1 MVSAL
6 PRLGDLRRMNES
18 DTRLKLI
25 DPAVMKSW
33 NRDSQVFTEYYF
45 TDGEIVVRGNLVMR
59 KDKKKA
65 DYLLMYAP
73 GIPIAIIEAK
83 DTEHTVDAGLQQG
96 MGYAESLDVP
106 FAYSS
111 NGKGFVE
118 HDFLTGK
125 ERRLAMDEFPTPDE
139 LWTRYSKARGLESK
153 RSQEIVTASYYQEH
167 GGKQPRYYQCVAVN
181 RTLEAVAQGKNRIL
195 LVMATGTGKTFTAF
209 QIVQRLRRSAKVR
222 KVLYLADRNILVD
235 QTIDGDFKPLKKV
248 TTKVTGRKL
257 DPAYEVYFSL
267 YQQLIGED
275 GEEIFRAFDCKF
287 FDLIIVDECHRGS
300 AAEDSAWRKVLE
312 YFSCAIQIGM
322 TATPKETEEVSNIT
336 YFGEPVYTY
345 SLKQGIE
352 DGFLAPYKVIR
363 PKLNVD
369 IYGYRTEE
377 GTKDDRGEDLPKRVF
392 EKQDFDSE
400 IVIKERY
407 EQVAKKITQFLK
419 ETDRYSKTI
428 VFCVDIEHAE
438 NMRRALVNENADIVK
453 DHPTYVMKITGDDRE
468 GKAQLDNFIDPDEKF
483 PTIVTTSKLLTT
495 GVNCKTCKVI
505 VLDNIFGEHG
515 MTEFKQIIGRGTR
528 IYEDYGKRYFTI
540 LDFRD
545 ASRLFADP
553 DFDGEPVVIFDP
565 PVDGP
570 ITPPE
575 DDPTDSGAG
584 DGPDVNIDPP
594 GPEWPS
600 VDPPD
605 DSSGRIKYHVHG
617 ADVYVVSEIVQ
628 YYSSDGQLV
637 TESLK
642 DYTRK
647 NILGEFDT
655 LDCFLTAWNSEHKK
669 QAIIDELR
677 TRGVFLDELRRESG
691 QEQMSDFDLICHIAY
706 DQKPLTRS
714 ERANNVKKKGVLYEY
729 AGVAREVLE
738 ALLDKYATSNL
749 VDLDDTHVL
758 DLEEF
763 RRFGSPMK
771 IVAAFGGK
779 QQYILAVQKLE
790 DELYVA

>member
-1 MVSAL
+1 
-6 PRLGDLRRMNES
+6 MNES

-25 DPAVMKSW
+25 DPAIMKSW
-33 NRDSQVFTEYYF
+33 DRNSQIFTEYYF
-45 TDGEIVVRGNLVMR
+45 TDGEIVVRGNMVTR

-73 GIPIAIIEAK
+73 NLPLAIVEAK
-83 DTEHTVDAGLQQG
+83 DTEHTIEAGLQQG
-96 MGYAESLDVP
+96 MGYAQALDVP

-125 ERRLAMDEFPTPDE
+125 ERTFAMDEFPTPAE
-139 LWTRYSKARGLESK
+139 LWERYSKAKGLEHPY
-153 RSQEIVTASYYQEH
+153 SQEVVTAPYYQEH
-167 GGKQPRYYQCVAVN
+167 GSIRPRYYQCIAIN
-181 RTLEAVAQGKNRIL
+181 RTLEAIAHDKDRIL
-195 LVMATGTGKTFTAF
+195 LVMATGTGKTYTAF
-209 QIVQRLRRSAKVR
+209 QIVHRLRQTSVVR

-235 QTIDGDFKPLKKV
+235 QTIGGDFKSLKKV

-257 DPAYEVYFSL
+257 DSAYEVYFSL
-267 YQQLIGED
+267 YQQLVGEN
-275 GEEIFRAFDCKF
+275 GEEIFRAFDREF

-312 YFSCAIQIGM
+312 YFTNAIQIGM
-322 TATPKETEEVSNIT
+322 TATPKETKEVSNAT
-336 YFGEPVYTY
+336 YFGDPVYTY

-363 PKLNVD
+363 PKLNIDV
-369 IYGYRTEE
+369 YGYRTEA
-377 GTKDDRGEDLPKRVF
+377 GTVDDRGSALPRRQF

-400 IVIKERY
+400 IVIKERC
-407 EQVAKKITQFLK
+407 EEVARRITQFLK
-419 ETDRYSKTI
+419 ETDRYAKTI

-453 DHPTYVMKITGDDRE
+453 DHPTYVMKITGDDKE
-468 GKAQLDNFIDPDEKF
+468 GKAQLDNFVDPDETY

-495 GVNCKTCKVI
+495 GVNCKTCKVV
-505 VLDNIFGEHG
+505 VLDNKFGERG

-528 IYEDYGKRYFTI
+528 VCEEYGKRYFTI

-553 DFDGEPVVIFDP
+553 GFDGEPAIFYE
-565 PVDGP
+565 
-570 ITPPE
+570 PPE
-575 DDPTDSGAG
+575 N
-584 DGPDVNIDPP
+584 GPMN
-594 GPEWPS
+594 
-600 VDPPD
+600 PPD
-605 DSSGRIKYHVHG
+605 DAPGGEPGAGKPSVPPDPREPGGTNPASKYYVHG
-617 ADVYVVSEIVQ
+617 VDVYMVSELVQ

-647 NILGEFDT
+647 NILGEYDT
-655 LDCFLTAWNSEHKK
+655 LDHFLAAWKSEHKK

-677 TRGVFLDELRRESG
+677 SRGVFLDELRRETG
-691 QEQMSDFDLICHIAY
+691 QDQMSDFDLICHIAY
-706 DQKPLTRS
+706 DQRPLTRS
-714 ERANNVKKKGVLYEY
+714 ERANNVKKKGVLHEY

-749 VDLDDTHVL
+749 IDLDDTHVL

-763 RRFGSPMK
+763 RRFGNPMK

-779 QQYILAVQKLE
+779 QQYIQAAQRLE

>member
-1 MVSAL
+1 MRRGV
-6 PRLGDLRRMNES
+6 LRRMNES

-25 DPAVMKSW
+25 DPAIMKSW
-33 NRDSQVFTEYYF
+33 DRDTQVFTEYYF
-45 TDGEIVVRGNLVMR
+45 TDGEIVVRGNMVTR

-73 GIPIAIIEAK
+73 NIPIAIVEAK
-83 DTEHTVDAGLQQG
+83 DTDHTVDAGLQQG
-96 MGYAESLDVP
+96 MGYAEALDIP

-118 HDFLTGK
+118 HDFLTGR
-125 ERRLAMDEFPTPDE
+125 ERSLTMDEFPAPEE
-139 LWTRYSKARGLESK
+139 LWARYSRAKGLEHPH
-153 RSQEIVTASYYQEH
+153 SQEIVTAPYYQEH
-167 GGKQPRYYQCVAVN
+167 GGNRPRYYQCIAIN
-181 RTLEAVAQGKNRIL
+181 RTLEAIAQGKDRIL

-209 QIVQRLRRSAKVR
+209 QIVHRLRQTTEVR
-222 KVLYLADRNILVD
+222 KVLYLADRNILVN

-248 TTKVTGRKL
+248 TTKVVGRKL
-257 DPAYEVYFSL
+257 DSAYEVYFSL
-267 YQQLIGED
+267 YQQLVGEG
-275 GEEIFRAFDCKF
+275 GEEIFREFDREF
-287 FDLIIVDECHRGS
+287 FDLVIVDECHRGS

-322 TATPKETEEVSNIT
+322 TATPKETEEVSNVT

-352 DGFLAPYKVIR
+352 DGFLAPYKVVR
-363 PKLNVD
+363 PKLSVD
-369 IYGYRTEE
+369 VYGYRTEE
-377 GTKDDRGEDLPKRVF
+377 GTVDDRGEALPKRVF

-400 IVIKERY
+400 IVIKERC
-407 EQVAKKITQFLK
+407 EEVAKRITQFLK

-438 NMRRALVNENADIVK
+438 NMRRALVNENADIVR
-453 DHPTYVMKITGDDRE
+453 DHPTYVMKITGDDKE

-495 GVNCKTCKVI
+495 GVNCKTCKVV
-505 VLDNIFGEHG
+505 VLDNKFGEHG

-528 IYEDYGKRYFTI
+528 ICESYGKRYFTI

-553 DFDGEPVVIFDP
+553 DFDGEPVVIF
-565 PVDGP
+565 
-570 ITPPE
+570 E
-575 DDPTDSGAG
+575 
-584 DGPDVNIDPP
+584 P
-594 GPEWPS
+594 GPNDPIVEPDPDNS
-600 VDPPD
+600 PAEPDSDLPPDTIVDPPLD
-605 DSSGRIKYHVHG
+605 PPESPASHVKYHVHG

-647 NILGEFDT
+647 NILGEYDT
-655 LDCFLTAWNSEHKK
+655 LDCFLSAWKSEHKK
-669 QAIIDELR
+669 KAIIDELR

-738 ALLDKYATSNL
+738 ALLDKYATSNIL
-749 VDLDDTHVL
+749 DLDDTRVL

-763 RRFGSPMK
+763 RRFGNPMK

-779 QQYILAVQKLE
+779 QQYIQAAQKLE

>member
-1 MVSAL
+1 
-6 PRLGDLRRMNES
+6 MNES

-25 DPAVMKSW
+25 DPAITKSW
-33 NRDSQVFTEYYF
+33 DRDSQVFTEYYF

-73 GIPIAIIEAK
+73 NIPIAIIEAK

-125 ERRLAMDEFPTPDE
+125 ERSLAMDEFPTPVE
-139 LWTRYSKARGLESK
+139 LWARYSKARGLESQY
-153 RSQEIVTASYYQEH
+153 SQEIVTTPYYQEH
-167 GGKQPRYYQCVAVN
+167 GGNRPRYYQCIAVN
-181 RTLEAVAQGKNRIL
+181 RTLEAVAQGKDRIL

-209 QIVQRLRRSAKVR
+209 QIVHRLRQSTEVR

-257 DPAYEVYFSL
+257 DSAFEVYFSL
-267 YQQLIGED
+267 YQQLVGED
-275 GEEIFRAFDCKF
+275 GEEIFRAFDREF

-369 IYGYRTEE
+369 VYGYRTEE
-377 GTKDDRGEDLPKRVF
+377 GTKDDRGELLPNRVF

-400 IVIKERY
+400 IVIKERC

-453 DHPTYVMKITGDDRE
+453 DHPTYVMKITGDDKE
-468 GKAQLDNFIDPDEKF
+468 GKSQLDNFIDPDEKF

-505 VLDNIFGEHG
+505 VLDNKFGEHG

-528 IYEDYGKRYFTI
+528 ICEDYGKRYFTI

-565 PVDGP
+565 PTDGP
-570 ITPPE
+570 MTPPE
-575 DDPTDSGAG
+575 DDPTDPGAG
-584 DGPDVNIDPP
+584 DGPDVIIDPP
-594 GPEWPS
+594 VPEWPP
-600 VDPPD
+600 VDPSD
-605 DSSGRIKYHVHG
+605 DPLGRIKYHVHG

-628 YYSSDGQLV
+628 YYSSNGQLV

-655 LDCFLTAWNSEHKK
+655 LDRFLAVWNSQHKK

-677 TRGVFLDELRRESG
+677 ARGVFLDELRRESG

-763 RRFGSPMK
+763 RRFGNPMK

-779 QQYILAVQKLE
+779 RQYIQAVQKLE

>member
-1 MVSAL
+1 
-6 PRLGDLRRMNES
+6 MNES

-25 DPAVMKSW
+25 DPAITKSW
-33 NRDSQVFTEYYF
+33 DRDSQVFTEYYF

-73 GIPIAIIEAK
+73 NIPIAIIEAK

-125 ERRLAMDEFPTPDE
+125 ERSLAMDEFPTPVE
-139 LWTRYSKARGLESK
+139 LWARYSKARGLESQY
-153 RSQEIVTASYYQEH
+153 SQEIVTTPYYQEH
-167 GGKQPRYYQCVAVN
+167 GGNRPRYYQCIAVN
-181 RTLEAVAQGKNRIL
+181 RTLEAVAQGKDRIL

-209 QIVQRLRRSAKVR
+209 QIVHRLRQSTEVR

-257 DPAYEVYFSL
+257 DSAFEVYFSL
-267 YQQLIGED
+267 YQQLVGED
-275 GEEIFRAFDCKF
+275 GEEIFRAFDREF

-369 IYGYRTEE
+369 VYGYRTEE
-377 GTKDDRGEDLPKRVF
+377 GTKDDRGELLPNRVF

-400 IVIKERY
+400 IVIKERC

-453 DHPTYVMKITGDDRE
+453 DHPAYVTKITGDDKE
-468 GKAQLDNFIDPDEKF
+468 GKSQLDNFIDPDEKF

-505 VLDNIFGEHG
+505 VLDNKFGEHG

-528 IYEDYGKRYFTI
+528 ICEDYGKRYFTI

-565 PVDGP
+565 PTDGP
-570 ITPPE
+570 MTPPE
-575 DDPTDSGAG
+575 DDPTDPGAG
-584 DGPDVNIDPP
+584 DGPDVIIDPP
-594 GPEWPS
+594 VPEWPP
-600 VDPPD
+600 VDPSD
-605 DSSGRIKYHVHG
+605 DPPGRIKYHVHG

-655 LDCFLTAWNSEHKK
+655 LDRFLAVWNSQHKK

-677 TRGVFLDELRRESG
+677 ARGVFLDELRRESG

-763 RRFGSPMK
+763 RRFGNPMK

-779 QQYILAVQKLE
+779 RQYIQAVQKLE

>member
-1 MVSAL
+1 
-6 PRLGDLRRMNES
+6 MNES

-33 NRDSQVFTEYYF
+33 DRGTQVFTEYYF
-45 TDGEIVVRGNLVMR
+45 TGGEIVVRGNMVTR

-73 GIPIAIIEAK
+73 NIPLAIIEAK
-83 DTEHTVDAGLQQG
+83 DTNHTIDAGLQQG
-96 MGYAESLDVP
+96 MGYAQLLDIP

-125 ERRLAMDEFPTPDE
+125 ERTFSMDEFPTPME
-139 LWTRYSKARGLESK
+139 LWDRYSRFKKLEHPY
-153 RSQEIVTASYYQEH
+153 SQEILTAPYYQEY
-167 GGKQPRYYQCVAVN
+167 GGSRPRYYQCIAIN
-181 RTLEAVAQGKNRIL
+181 RTLEAIAKGKDRIL

-209 QIVQRLRRSAKVR
+209 QIVHRLRQTSAVR

-235 QTIDGDFKPLKKV
+235 QTIDGDFKPLKRV

-257 DPAYEVYFSL
+257 DSAYEVYFSL
-267 YQQLIGED
+267 YQQLVGEN
-275 GEEIFRAFDCKF
+275 GEEIFREFDQEF

-312 YFSCAIQIGM
+312 YFNGAIQIGM
-322 TATPKETEEVSNIT
+322 TATPKETEDVSNIS

-377 GTKDDRGEDLPKRVF
+377 GSLDDRGEVLPKRFF

-400 IVIKERY
+400 IVIRERCQ
-407 EQVAKKITQFLK
+407 EVAKKITQFLK

-453 DHPTYVMKITGDDRE
+453 DHPTYVMKITGDDKE
-468 GKAQLDNFIDPDEKF
+468 GKAQLDNFIDPDEKY

-495 GVNCKTCKVI
+495 GVNCKTCKVV
-505 VLDNIFGEHG
+505 VLDNKFGERG

-528 IYEDYGKRYFTI
+528 ICEDYKKLYFTI

-553 DFDGEPVVIFDP
+553 DFDGEPVVIIEPGPDE

-570 ITPPE
+570 KPVPSPGPIIDPPPVFPVDPPE
-575 DDPTDSGAG
+575 D
-584 DGPDVNIDPP
+584 
-594 GPEWPS
+594 
-600 VDPPD
+600 
-605 DSSGRIKYHVHG
+605 SSSRVKYHVHG
-617 ADVYVVSEIVQ
+617 VNVYVVSEIVQ
-628 YYSSDGQLV
+628 YYSSGGQLV

-647 NILGEFDT
+647 NILGEYDT
-655 LDCFLTAWNSEHKK
+655 LDHFLAAWNSEHKK
-669 QAIIDELR
+669 QVIIDELR
-677 TRGVFLDELRRESG
+677 ARGVFLDELRRESG
-691 QEQMSDFDLICHIAY
+691 QEDMSDFDLICHIAY

-714 ERANNVKKKGVLYEY
+714 ERANKVKKKGVLYEY

-763 RRFGSPMK
+763 RRFGNPMK

-779 QQYILAVQKLE
+779 QQYIKAVQKLE

>member
-1 MVSAL
+1 
-6 PRLGDLRRMNES
+6 MNES

-25 DPAVMKSW
+25 DPAIMKAW
-33 NRDSQVFTEYYF
+33 DRDSQVFTEYYF

-73 GIPIAIIEAK
+73 NIPIAVIEAK

-106 FAYSS
+106 FAYST

-125 ERRLAMDEFPTPDE
+125 ERSLAMDEFPTPVE
-139 LWTRYSKARGLESK
+139 LWARYSKARGLESQY
-153 RSQEIVTASYYQEH
+153 SQEIVTTPYYQEH
-167 GGKQPRYYQCVAVN
+167 GGNRPRYYQCIAVN
-181 RTLEAVAQGKNRIL
+181 RTLEAVAQGKDRIL

-209 QIVQRLRRSAKVR
+209 QIVHRLRQSTEVR

-257 DPAYEVYFSL
+257 DSAFEVYFSL
-267 YQQLIGED
+267 YQQLVGED
-275 GEEIFRAFDCKF
+275 GEEIFRAFDREF

-345 SLKQGIE
+345 SLKRGIE

-369 IYGYRTEE
+369 VYGYRTEE
-377 GTKDDRGEDLPKRVF
+377 GTEDDRGELLPNRVF

-400 IVIKERY
+400 IVIKERC

-453 DHPTYVMKITGDDRE
+453 DHPTYVMKITGDDKE
-468 GKAQLDNFIDPDEKF
+468 GKSQLDNFIDPDEKF

-528 IYEDYGKRYFTI
+528 ICEDYGKRYFTI

-565 PVDGP
+565 PTDGP
-570 ITPPE
+570 MTPPE
-575 DDPTDSGAG
+575 DDPTEPGVG
-584 DGPDVNIDPP
+584 DGPDVIIDPP
-594 GPEWPS
+594 VPEWPP
-600 VDPPD
+600 VDPSD
-605 DSSGRIKYHVHG
+605 DPPGRIKYHVHG

-655 LDCFLTAWNSEHKK
+655 LDRFLAVWNSQHKK

-677 TRGVFLDELRRESG
+677 ARGVFLDELRRESG

-763 RRFGSPMK
+763 RRFGNPMK

-779 QQYILAVQKLE
+779 RQYIQAVQKLE

>member
-1 MVSAL
+1 
-6 PRLGDLRRMNES
+6 MNES

-25 DPAVMKSW
+25 DPAITKSW
-33 NRDSQVFTEYYF
+33 DRDSQVFTEYYF

-73 GIPIAIIEAK
+73 NIPIAIIEAK

-125 ERRLAMDEFPTPDE
+125 ERSLAMDEFPTPVE
-139 LWTRYSKARGLESK
+139 LWARYSKARGLESQY
-153 RSQEIVTASYYQEH
+153 SQEIVTTPYYQEH
-167 GGKQPRYYQCVAVN
+167 GGNRPRYYQCIAVN
-181 RTLEAVAQGKNRIL
+181 RTLEAVAQGKDRIL

-209 QIVQRLRRSAKVR
+209 QIVHRLRQSTEVR

-257 DPAYEVYFSL
+257 DSAFEVYFSL
-267 YQQLIGED
+267 YQQLVGED
-275 GEEIFRAFDCKF
+275 GEEIFRAFDREF

-369 IYGYRTEE
+369 VYGYRTEE
-377 GTKDDRGEDLPKRVF
+377 GTKDDRGELLPNRVF

-400 IVIKERY
+400 IVIKERC

-419 ETDRYSKTI
+419 ETGRYSKTI

-453 DHPTYVMKITGDDRE
+453 DHPAYVMKITGDDKE
-468 GKAQLDNFIDPDEKF
+468 GKSQLDNFIDPDEKF

-505 VLDNIFGEHG
+505 VLDNKFGEHG

-528 IYEDYGKRYFTI
+528 ICEDYGKRYFTI

-565 PVDGP
+565 PTDGP
-570 ITPPE
+570 MTPPE
-575 DDPTDSGAG
+575 DDPTDPGAG
-584 DGPDVNIDPP
+584 DGPDVIIDPP
-594 GPEWPS
+594 VPEWPP
-600 VDPPD
+600 VDPSD
-605 DSSGRIKYHVHG
+605 DPPGRIKYHVHG

-655 LDCFLTAWNSEHKK
+655 LDRFLAVWNSQHKK

-677 TRGVFLDELRRESG
+677 ARGVFLDELRRESG

-763 RRFGSPMK
+763 RRFGNPMK

-779 QQYILAVQKLE
+779 RQYIQAVQKLE

>member
-1 MVSAL
+1 
-6 PRLGDLRRMNES
+6 MNES

-25 DPAVMKSW
+25 DPAIMKLW
-33 NRDSQVFTEYYF
+33 NRDAQVFTEYYF
-45 TDGEIVVRGNLVMR
+45 TDGEIVVRGNMVTR

-73 GIPIAIIEAK
+73 NIPIAIVEAK
-83 DTEHTVDAGLQQG
+83 DTDHTVDAGLQQG
-96 MGYAESLDVP
+96 MGYAKSLDIP

-125 ERRLAMDEFPTPDE
+125 ERALTMDEFPSPAA
-139 LWTRYSKARGLESK
+139 LWARYSKAKGLEHPY
-153 RSQEIVTASYYQEH
+153 SQEIVTAPYYQEH
-167 GGKQPRYYQCVAVN
+167 GANRPRYYQCIAIN
-181 RTLEAVAQGKNRIL
+181 RTLEAIAQGKSRIL

-209 QIVQRLRRSAKVR
+209 QIVHRLRQTTAVR

-248 TTKVTGRKL
+248 TTKVVGRKL
-257 DPAYEVYFSL
+257 DSAYEVYFSL
-267 YQQLIGED
+267 YQQLVGEG
-275 GEEIFRAFDCKF
+275 GEEIFREFDREF
-287 FDLIIVDECHRGS
+287 FDLVIVDECHRGS

-312 YFSCAIQIGM
+312 YFDGAIQIGM

-377 GTKDDRGEDLPKRVF
+377 GTVDDRGEALPERVF

-407 EQVAKKITQFLK
+407 EEVAKRITQFLK

-438 NMRRALVNENADIVK
+438 NMRRALVNENADIMK
-453 DHPTYVMKITGDDRE
+453 DHPTYVMKITGDDKE
-468 GKAQLDNFIDPDEKF
+468 GKAQLDNFIDPDEKY

-495 GVNCKTCKVI
+495 GVNCKTCKVV
-505 VLDNIFGEHG
+505 VLDNKFGEHG

-528 IYEDYGKRYFTI
+528 ICENYGKRYFTI
-540 LDFRD
+540 FDFRD

-553 DFDGEPVVIFDP
+553 DFDGEPVVIFEP
-565 PVDGP
+565 
-570 ITPPE
+570 
-575 DDPTDSGAG
+575 
-584 DGPDVNIDPP
+584 GPDDVIVDPGPDDSPAEPGPALPP
-594 GPEWPS
+594 GTI
-600 VDPPD
+600 VDPP
-605 DSSGRIKYHVHG
+605 SGPTDEPGHHVKYHVHG
-617 ADVYVVSEIVQ
+617 ADVFVATETVQ

-647 NILGEFDT
+647 NILGKYDT
-655 LDCFLTAWNSEHKK
+655 LDRFLSAWKSEHKK
-669 QAIIDELR
+669 KAIIDELR

-714 ERANNVKKKGVLYEY
+714 ERASNVKKKGVLYEY

-738 ALLDKYATSNL
+738 ALLDKYATSNI
-749 VDLDDTHVL
+749 VDLDDTRVL

-763 RRFGSPMK
+763 RRFGNPMK

-779 QQYILAVQKLE
+779 KQYIQAAQKLE

>member
-1 MVSAL
+1 
-6 PRLGDLRRMNES
+6 MNES

-25 DPAVMKSW
+25 DPAIMKLW
-33 NRDSQVFTEYYF
+33 NRDAQVFTEYYF
-45 TDGEIVVRGNLVMR
+45 TDGEIVVRGNMVTR

-73 GIPIAIIEAK
+73 NIPIAIVEAK
-83 DTEHTVDAGLQQG
+83 DTDHTVDAGLQQG
-96 MGYAESLDVP
+96 MGYAKSLDIP

-125 ERRLAMDEFPTPDE
+125 ERAFTMDEFPSPAA
-139 LWTRYSKARGLESK
+139 LWARYSKAKGLEHPY
-153 RSQEIVTASYYQEH
+153 SQEIVTAPYYQEH
-167 GGKQPRYYQCVAVN
+167 GANRPRYYQCIAIN
-181 RTLEAVAQGKNRIL
+181 RTLEAIAQGKSRIL

-209 QIVQRLRRSAKVR
+209 QIVHRLRQTTAVR

-248 TTKVTGRKL
+248 TTKVVGRKL
-257 DPAYEVYFSL
+257 DSAYEVYFSL
-267 YQQLIGED
+267 YQQLVGEG
-275 GEEIFRAFDCKF
+275 GEEIFREFDREF
-287 FDLIIVDECHRGS
+287 FDLVIVDECHRGS

-312 YFSCAIQIGM
+312 YFDGAIQIGM

-377 GTKDDRGEDLPKRVF
+377 GTVDDRGEALPKRVF

-407 EQVAKKITQFLK
+407 EEVAKRITQFLK

-438 NMRRALVNENADIVK
+438 NMRRALVNENADIMK
-453 DHPTYVMKITGDDRE
+453 DHPTYVMKITGDDKE
-468 GKAQLDNFIDPDEKF
+468 GKAQLDNFIDPDEKY

-495 GVNCKTCKVI
+495 GVNCKTCKVV
-505 VLDNIFGEHG
+505 VLDNKFGEHG

-528 IYEDYGKRYFTI
+528 ICENYGKRYFTI

-553 DFDGEPVVIFDP
+553 DFDGEPVVIFEP
-565 PVDGP
+565 
-570 ITPPE
+570 
-575 DDPTDSGAG
+575 
-584 DGPDVNIDPP
+584 GPDDIIVDPDPNDSPAEPGPALPP
-594 GPEWPS
+594 GTI
-600 VDPPD
+600 VDPPFGPID
-605 DSSGRIKYHVHG
+605 EPGHHVKYHVHG
-617 ADVYVVSEIVQ
+617 ADVFVATETVQ

-647 NILGEFDT
+647 NILGEYDT
-655 LDCFLTAWNSEHKK
+655 LDRFLSAWKSEHKK
-669 QAIIDELR
+669 KAIIDELR

-714 ERANNVKKKGVLYEY
+714 ERASNVKKKGVLYEY

-738 ALLDKYATSNL
+738 ALLDKYATSNI
-749 VDLDDTHVL
+749 VDLDDTRVL

-763 RRFGSPMK
+763 RRFGNPMK

-779 QQYILAVQKLE
+779 KQYIQAAQKLE

>member
-1 MVSAL
+1 
-6 PRLGDLRRMNES
+6 MNES

-139 LWTRYSKARGLESK
+139 LWARYSKAMGLESE

-167 GGKQPRYYQCVAVN
+167 GGNQPRYYQCVAVN
-181 RTLEAVAQGKNRIL
+181 RTLEAVAQGKDRIL

-209 QIVQRLRRSAKVR
+209 QIVHRLRRSSKVH

-257 DPAYEVYFSL
+257 DSAYEVYFSL
-267 YQQLIGED
+267 YQQLVGED
-275 GEEIFRAFDCKF
+275 GEEIFRAFDRGF

-377 GTKDDRGEDLPKRVF
+377 GAKDDRGEDLPNRVF

-438 NMRRALVNENADIVK
+438 NMRRALVNENADIVR
-453 DHPTYVMKITGDDRE
+453 DHPTYVMKITGDDKE

-505 VLDNIFGEHG
+505 VLDNKFGEHG

-528 IYEDYGKRYFTI
+528 ICEDYGKRYFTI

-570 ITPPE
+570 IAPPE

-584 DGPDVNIDPP
+584 DGPDASIDPP

-600 VDPPD
+600 VDPSD
-605 DSSGRIKYHVHG
+605 VSSGRIKYHVHG
-617 ADVYVVSEIVQ
+617 ADVYIASEIVQ
-628 YYSSDGQLV
+628 YYSSDGQLA

-655 LDCFLTAWNSEHKK
+655 LDRFLAAWNSEHKK

-677 TRGVFLDELRRESG
+677 ARGVFLDELRRESG

-763 RRFGSPMK
+763 RRFGNPMK

-779 QQYILAVQKLE
+779 QQYIQAVQKLE

>member
-1 MVSAL
+1 
-6 PRLGDLRRMNES
+6 MNES

-25 DPAVMKSW
+25 DPAITKSW
-33 NRDSQVFTEYYF
+33 DRDSQVFTEYYF

-73 GIPIAIIEAK
+73 NIPIAIIEAK

-125 ERRLAMDEFPTPDE
+125 ERSLAMDEFPTPVE
-139 LWTRYSKARGLESK
+139 LWARYSKARGLESQY
-153 RSQEIVTASYYQEH
+153 SQEIVTTPYYQEH
-167 GGKQPRYYQCVAVN
+167 GGNRPRYYQCIAVN
-181 RTLEAVAQGKNRIL
+181 RTLEAVAQGKDRIL

-209 QIVQRLRRSAKVR
+209 QIVHRLRQSTEVR

-257 DPAYEVYFSL
+257 DSAFEVYFSL
-267 YQQLIGED
+267 YQQLVGED
-275 GEEIFRAFDCKF
+275 GEEIFRAFDREF

-300 AAEDSAWRKVLE
+300 AAEDSAWRKVLD

-369 IYGYRTEE
+369 VYGYRTEE
-377 GTKDDRGEDLPKRVF
+377 GTKDDRGELLPNRVF

-400 IVIKERY
+400 IVIKERC

-453 DHPTYVMKITGDDRE
+453 DYPTYVMKITGDDKE
-468 GKAQLDNFIDPDEKF
+468 GKSQLDNFIDPDEKF

-505 VLDNIFGEHG
+505 VLDNKFGEHG

-528 IYEDYGKRYFTI
+528 ICEDYGKRYFTI

-565 PVDGP
+565 PTDGP
-570 ITPPE
+570 MTPPE
-575 DDPTDSGAG
+575 DDPTDPGAG
-584 DGPDVNIDPP
+584 DGPDVIIDPP
-594 GPEWPS
+594 VPEWPP
-600 VDPPD
+600 VDPSD
-605 DSSGRIKYHVHG
+605 DPPGRIKYHVHG

-655 LDCFLTAWNSEHKK
+655 LDRFLAVWNSQHKK

-677 TRGVFLDELRRESG
+677 ARGVFLDELRRESG

-763 RRFGSPMK
+763 RRFGNPMK

-779 QQYILAVQKLE
+779 RQYIQAVQKLE